1 MLKKHIRK
9 SLLFILVFIFISAAF
24 NVSAEPA
31 APTGQIPGVKYI
43 IGPLDYDSVEDFH
56 EGMAKVYKDSKFGYI
71 DLTGKEVVK
80 PQYGFA
86 GNFSEGLATVSPG
99 TYDELRKGYIDK
111 LGRLVIDFK
120 FGFTSSFHEGLAAV
134 DVNYNN
140 WGYIDKTGKL
150 VIDPKYGLAND
161 FHEGMA
167 AVGIKKEGYRFPDKY
182 GYINSKGEEVIKPQ
196 YRDAQP
202 FINGLALVY
211 NENGYIYINKQG
223 IEVKKYVYKQ
233 SPEFHDGLAL
243 VSDGTKIT
251 FVDTTGKTVINLQ
264 NKYDN
269 VGNFSEGLASVK
281 KDNKYG
287 YIDKTGKEVIPLS
300 FDYAEEFNEG
310 LAKVTLGGKTYFIS
324 SPLDLPDSWAKGS
337 VNTAIDKQIVPLYMQ
352 YGYKQ
357 NITRKDFVTLLVNL
371 IKAKTGNLDA
381 FLNDK
386 NIDIKTN
393 PFNDTNDTNAIIAY
407 KLGIAGG
414 VGYGNFNP
422 DGEITRQEAAVMLAK
437 TAKALGVDTS
447 NASSPGFSDNVT
459 IKDWAKTS
467 VDFVSSKSVMT
478 GIAGNKFDPAGKCIK
493 EQAFAI
499 IIRLLQ
505 IL

>member
-1 MLKKHIRK
+1 MLKKHIRN
-9 SLLFILVFIFISAAF
+9 SLLFILVFILVSATC

-31 APTGQIPGVKYI
+31 APVKKIPGVKYI
-43 IGPLDYDSVEDFH
+43 LGPLDYDFVENFH
-56 EGMAKVYKDSKFGYI
+56 EGMAKVCKDSKYGYI
-71 DLTGKEVVK
+71 DLAGKEVVK

-86 GNFSEGLATVSPG
+86 DNFSEGLAAVSN
-99 TYDELRKGYIDK
+99 DELKKGFIDK
-111 LGRLVIDFK
+111 LGRVVIDFK
-120 FGFTSSFHEGLAAV
+120 FGFTSGFHEGLAAV

-182 GYINSKGEEVIKPQ
+182 GYINSKGEEIIKPQ

-202 FINGLALVY
+202 FFNGLALVF
-211 NENGYIYINKQG
+211 NENEYIYINKQG
-223 IEVKKYVYKQ
+223 IKVRKYVYKQ
-233 SPEFHDGLAL
+233 TPEFHDGLAQ
-243 VSDGTKIT
+243 VSDGTKVT
-251 FVDTTGKTVINLQ
+251 FIDITGKTIIKLQ
-264 NKYDN
+264 NIYDSI
-269 VGNFSEGLASVK
+269 GNFSEGLAAVEK
-281 KDNKYG
+281 NGKYG
-287 YIDKTGKEVIPLS
+287 YIDKTGTEVIPLGFES
-300 FDYAEEFNEG
+300 AGGFCEG
-310 LAKVTLGGKTYFIS
+310 LAQVKINGKTYFIS
-324 SPLDLPDSWAKGS
+324 SPLDIPDSWAKES

-357 NITRKDFVTLLVNL
+357 NITRNDFVTLLVNL
-371 IKAKTGNLDA
+371 IKDKTGNLDS
-381 FLNDK
+381 FLTEK
-386 NIDIKTN
+386 NIDIQNN
-393 PFNDTNDTNAIIAY
+393 PFNDTSNTNAIIAY

-437 TAKALGVDTS
+437 TAKVLGVDTS

-459 IKDWAKTS
+459 IKDWAKAS
-467 VDFVSSKSVMT
+467 VGFVSSKSVMT
-478 GIAGNKFDPAGKCIK
+478 GIAGNRFDPAGKLIK

-499 IIRLLQ
+499 IIRLLK